1 MSENIAIEQEKTAL
15 KKLMEVEDLAEK
27 KARIYSRLLT
37 DAALAQDMESLA
49 ERHAK
54 RIRTLHGLVKEKSSK
69 KKKNGGM
76 SETNGEE
83 TEK

>member
-54 RIRTLHGLVKEKSSK
+54 RIRTLHSLVKEKSS
-69 KKKNGGM
+69 KKNGGM

-83 TEK
+83 TGK